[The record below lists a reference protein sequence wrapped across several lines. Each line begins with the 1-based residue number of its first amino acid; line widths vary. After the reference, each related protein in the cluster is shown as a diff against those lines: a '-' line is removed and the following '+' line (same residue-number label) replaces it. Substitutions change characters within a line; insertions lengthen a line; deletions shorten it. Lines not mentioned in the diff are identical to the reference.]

1 MSTPSL
7 FATVPQKDYLGFYS
21 GSNLDYQNIVKFA
34 EMEKKDVSRATGIPV
49 ASIRYEEEKIPNEL
63 RDRLTEWGVLFNLV
77 AEYFHGD
84 RRKTVIWFKVPNPLL
99 GNISPRDMIRIGR
112 YKRLNSFVLNT
123 LAESRKAS

>member
-1 MSTPSL
+1 MSTPSI

-49 ASIRYEEEKIPNEL
+49 TSIRYEEEKIPNEL
-63 RDRLTEWGVLFNLV
+63 KDRLTEWAVLFNLV
-77 AEYFHGD
+77 AGYFRGD
-84 RRKTVIWFKVPNPLL
+84 KRKTVIWFKVPNPLL

-112 YKRLNSFVLNT
+112 YKRLNSFVLST
-123 LAESRKAS
+123 LAEEQKAS